1 MTTNLTFTVLIG
13 LANTTRQDWTKTVI
27 QFLDVRERIEKI
39 ED

>member
-1 MTTNLTFTVLIG
+1 MRLG
-13 LANTTRQDWTKTVI
+13 LANTTRQDWTQTVI